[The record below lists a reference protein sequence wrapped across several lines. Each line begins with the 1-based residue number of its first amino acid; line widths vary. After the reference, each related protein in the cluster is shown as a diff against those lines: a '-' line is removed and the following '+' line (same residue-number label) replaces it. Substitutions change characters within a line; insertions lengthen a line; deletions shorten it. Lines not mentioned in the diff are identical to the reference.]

1 MINKSIGLAK
11 ILIKLANILMVVAL
25 VGVAMALVYV
35 SVPTFG
41 NKAMI
46 VRSGSM
52 QPAIGVGD
60 LVVVRAK
67 EILNSPAI
75 ASIPKYKTGDIIAFK
90 AGNGKTL
97 VTHRIASVKVENDK
111 DFYETKGDAN
121 KTVDRVLVN
130 EENIIG
136 AKFLALPKV
145 GKIIAFTKSNIGFP
159 LLVIFPAVL
168 VIIFEIWAI
177 FREVKKQKIILR
189 ATPLSGEVE
198 KSALSSVSE
207 FSTLRQAQDSNN
219 KLLNL
224 KVLLPIFMTIFV
236 FHSAFAFFSDSETS
250 TNNSFVASSSF
261 PSPSP
266 TPPPIAQTLVVNE
279 FLWNSNCGQN
289 ATAKAR
295 NYWIELYNGSAS
307 TVDLKD
313 WRFHDAN
320 NNIIQISNAQKLL
333 DPGEYIV
340 ITKDGSVFSGG
351 NPCYVLQGT
360 PEQANLGGNQNF
372 LPATTGGVIRLE
384 EPDGSC
390 GFIVVDRI
398 EYGPS
403 QNSGALDTSAD
414 QSIARSPNGVDSAL
428 GDTFAVSDFALDTS
442 PSPGV
447 AN

>member
-25 VGVAMALVYV
+25 VGVAMALVYI
-35 SVPTFG
+35 SVPAFG

-67 EILNSPAI
+67 QILDSPAI
-75 ASIPKYKTGDIIAFK
+75 VPIPKYKTGDVVAFM

-97 VTHRIASVKVENDK
+97 VTHRVASVKIESGKV
-111 DFYETKGDAN
+111 FYETKGDAN
-121 KTVDRVLVN
+121 KTVDKVLVN

-159 LLVIFPAVL
+159 LLVMLPAVL
-168 VIIFEIWAI
+168 VIIFEIVAI

-189 ATPLSGEVE
+189 ATPLSGGVE
-198 KSALSSVSE
+198 KSALSSSNE
-207 FSTLRQAQDSNN
+207 FSTSSNN
-219 KLLNL
+219 KLLSV
-224 KVLLPIFMTIFV
+224 KVLLPIFAIIFA
-236 FHSAFAFFSDSETS
+236 FQSTFAFFSDSETS
-250 TNNSFVASSSF
+250 TNNTFVASSSF
-261 PSPSP
+261 PSPTPSPSPSP
-266 TPPPIAQTLVVNE
+266 TPPPIAQTLVMNE
-279 FLWNSNCGQN
+279 FLWDSPCNNPED
-289 ATAKAR
+289 KI
-295 NYWIELYNGSAS
+295 WIELWNGSNQ
-307 TVDLKD
+307 TINLQEWQLRNGFGNV
-313 WRFHDAN
+313 
-320 NNIIQISNAQKLL
+320 IQIQNANQNISSGQFVLLVKSNATFNPQCE
-333 DPGEYIV
+333 GA
-340 ITKDGSVFSGG
+340 TSV
-351 NPCYVLQGT
+351 LT
-360 PEQANLGGNQNF
+360 LNLGGNPD
-372 LPATTGGVIRLE
+372 LSPSGTDGIIKLE
-384 EPDGSC
+384 RPDGSG
-390 GFIVVDRI
+390 GFIVIDRI